1 MNARR
6 EAFLAALPCRNFCIL
21 GADYIPLDPL
31 SGKERFAVV
40 SYAGGATGALILVD
54 PETKTCENYPLPYD
68 AGAWAALYLK
78 EKEMLLIGTCANH
91 GALHRFDLKTRTYL
105 SSLTVE
111 GERYIW
117 NLARGDNG
125 RIYGGTW
132 PGGALL
138 EYDPEKETLVSLG
151 HVGPDKENCYTKNV
165 TPVCGGVAVNSGFHE
180 NTVWLYT
187 FANQKFMQIGGAGES
202 IAAAFGDCLLTKT
215 DTAYRLYDI
224 KANQF
229 LAQFAFDEQPENL
242 PNDVKTYLEKQNEP
256 LPYGLL
262 PGEAGNHI
270 VTRKNGKRI
279 GIKGQDLIWEEDDG
293 WHFELLAAEPIPCN
307 IMTLAADPDGLIWGS
322 AEFGQTIFSYDP
334 KTDTFENSASVA
346 AAGGEVYGIVP
357 LDGRLYLTSYIH
369 GDHIL
374 YDPKTPWDQYN
385 NINPRLLGSCAPKMV
400 RPHGK
405 SVLGADGNIWTGW
418 WASYGVRGGGITKI
432 DTKTQKITSWFG
444 IAGDQAIEHLCAAP
458 EYLYAVTNGEASGL
472 MADRDTFRVLKIAYE
487 GKVVGQ
493 RVFDKGVL
501 FFKIL
506 YIQNRLVVSRTK
518 SDGTPV
524 LSVLDPDTLETR
536 CETPLIGKTGMD
548 AYNDDCIAHELLD
561 LKNGLCA
568 VFTGKMIDFF
578 NPETNRFTEQF
589 EAPGLCRTATLAP
602 DGTIWFAVGEKLY
615 RL

>member
-54 PETKTCENYPLPYD
+54 PETRTCENYPLPYD

-151 HVGPDKENCYTKNV
+151 HVGPNKENCYTKNV

-215 DTAYRLYDI
+215 DTAYDY
-224 KANQF
+224 
-229 LAQFAFDEQPENL
+229 
-242 PNDVKTYLEKQNEP
+242 
-256 LPYGLL
+256 
-262 PGEAGNHI
+262 
-270 VTRKNGKRI
+270 
-279 GIKGQDLIWEEDDG
+279 
-293 WHFELLAAEPIPCN
+293 
-307 IMTLAADPDGLIWGS
+307 
-322 AEFGQTIFSYDP
+322 
-334 KTDTFENSASVA
+334 
-346 AAGGEVYGIVP
+346 
-357 LDGRLYLTSYIH
+357 
-369 GDHIL
+369 
-374 YDPKTPWDQYN
+374 
-385 NINPRLLGSCAPKMV
+385 
-400 RPHGK
+400 
-405 SVLGADGNIWTGW
+405 
-418 WASYGVRGGGITKI
+418 
-432 DTKTQKITSWFG
+432 
-444 IAGDQAIEHLCAAP
+444 
-458 EYLYAVTNGEASGL
+458 
-472 MADRDTFRVLKIAYE
+472 
-487 GKVVGQ
+487 
-493 RVFDKGVL
+493 
-501 FFKIL
+501 
-506 YIQNRLVVSRTK
+506 
-518 SDGTPV
+518 
-524 LSVLDPDTLETR
+524 
-536 CETPLIGKTGMD
+536 
-548 AYNDDCIAHELLD
+548 
-561 LKNGLCA
+561 
-568 VFTGKMIDFF
+568 MI
-578 NPETNRFTEQF
+578 
-589 EAPGLCRTATLAP
+589 
-602 DGTIWFAVGEKLY
+602 
-615 RL
+615 